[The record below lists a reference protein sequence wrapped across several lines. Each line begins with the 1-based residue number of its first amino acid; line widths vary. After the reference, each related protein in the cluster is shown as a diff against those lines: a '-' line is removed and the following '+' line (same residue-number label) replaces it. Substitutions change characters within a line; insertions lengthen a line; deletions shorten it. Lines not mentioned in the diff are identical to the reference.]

1 MKDKH
6 FNDWGKIRARGM
18 KHYVFYVGVL
28 QWGLSMFLLMTFV
41 LPILQ
46 DMRDLFFGDDN
57 FFLAL
62 IVLIVF
68 ALIISFL
75 WGQSIQQLFE
85 KKYLNSVLWA
95 SAVLGLIVFIYLLTG
110 AVALMSSVS
119 IIFINLIVYGIG
131 GFFFGV
137 GIWASNEGRYEKEFE
152 RREQD
157 GRVA

>member
-75 WGQSIQQLFE
+75 WGKSIQQLFE

-95 SAVLGLIVFIYLLTG
+95 LSALGPIVLIYLLTG
-110 AVALMSSVS
+110 AVVLMPSASVAFLS
-119 IIFINLIVYGIG
+119 LIVWGIG
-131 GFFFGV
+131 GFFFCV
-137 GIWASNEGRYEKEFE
+137 SVWASNEGRYEKEFE